1 MSKDIWLHIVASC
14 NVVVLALLLLVAA
27 VGWLLG
33 VAASILVIGA
43 AARCSSFISAIVVA
57 TESSYSIMK

>member
-14 NVVVLALLLLVAA
+14 NVVVVALLLLVAV

-57 TESSYSIMK
+57 TSAIFPIG